1 MQPTAS
7 ELLALRARET
17 TSPGA
22 AEHISTVR
30 AALRPLLHDCPAAD
44 DVILCA
50 SELAANAAKHSNS
63 RLPGGTF
70 TVRAIVSRGDF
81 IRIEVHD
88 NGGPWTPARANTTGH
103 HGLDI
108 VQALATNWGIDG
120 DTTSR
125 MACATFDWPSR
136 PKPRLPCELSRRC
149 GRTVLYPPCC
159 DP

>member
-17 TSPGA
+17 TYPGA

-30 AALRPLLHDCPAAD
+30 ADLRALLHDCPVAD

-50 SELAANAAKHSNS
+50 SELAALHSNS
-63 RLPGGTF
+63 RLRGGTF
-70 TVRAIVSRGDF
+70 TVRIMISRGDF

-88 NGGPWTPARANTTGH
+88 QGGPWTSATTGSTGH

-108 VQALATNWGIDG
+108 VGALADKWGTDG
-120 DTTSR
+120 NHTTR
-125 MACATFDWPSR
+125 TTWATFNWPHGS
-136 PKPRLPCELSRRC
+136 
-149 GRTVLYPPCC
+149 
-159 DP
+159 